1 MAAPRYRG
9 YSSVQLKG
17 GVNTSLTDIEIVKQD
32 LLNEFNTR
40 LGERV
45 GRPGFGSIVH
55 DLLFDLTDPRTEALV
70 YSDADRIFRNDPRV
84 EAREINVSV
93 DIDSYTITVDAVLLM
108 VEFDMNDNFSV
119 TFNETQ

>member
-1 MAAPRYRG
+1 MAAPIYRG
-9 YSSVQLKG
+9 YSSVDLKS
-17 GVNTSLTDIEIVKQD
+17 GVDTSVYDVDTVKQG

-55 DLLFDLTDPRTEALV
+55 ELLFDLSDPRTEALV

-84 EAREINVSV
+84 ETREINVTV
-93 DIDSYTITVDAVLLM
+93 DVDTHTITVEATLLF
-108 VEFDMNDNFSV
+108 VEFDMNDHFSV

>member
-55 DLLFDLTDPRTEALV
+55 DLLFDLADPRTEALV

-84 EAREINVSV
+84 ETREINVSV
-93 DIDSYTITVDAVLLM
+93 DIDAHTITVDAILFLI
-108 VEFDMNDNFSV
+108 EFDMNDNFSV

>member
-55 DLLFDLTDPRTEALV
+55 DLLFDLADPRTEALV

-84 EAREINVSV
+84 ETREINVTV
-93 DIDSYTITVDAVLLM
+93 DIDAHTITVEATLLM